1 MGPMRSYAYLTF
13 CRRAM
18 LMACAV
24 LMACA
29 ALMACGAVV
38 SAPAQAAARFDISET
53 TIAETQRAIAEHR
66 TSCHQVIGQYLERIA
81 AYDQAT
87 HLNSLVVVNSNALAE
102 ADRFDA
108 EFKLTQ
114 TIHGLQS
121 IGVIVKDNY
130 HTMDL
135 QTSGGSLA
143 MKWFVP
149 ATDAFMVRRIRE
161 AGAIIL
167 AKSNMAEWAFSPY
180 ETVSSI
186 AGITRN
192 PYNLDYVPAGSSRG
206 TPAPLSCHLRALR
219 VGS

>member
-24 LMACA
+24 LV
-29 ALMACGAVV
+29 ACGAVV

-81 AYDQAT
+81 AYDQST
-87 HLNSLVVVNSNALAE
+87 HLNSLVVVNSNAMAE

-114 TIHGLQS
+114 TIHGLQC

-130 HTMDL
+130 DSKDL

-149 ATDAFMVRRIRE
+149 ATDAFMVRRIPE
-161 AGAIIL
+161 AAPIIFSKF
-167 AKSNMAEWAFSPY
+167 KSPEFPS
-180 ETVSSI
+180 
-186 AGITRN
+186 
-192 PYNLDYVPAGSSRG
+192 
-206 TPAPLSCHLRALR
+206 TPHSHLR
-219 VGS
+219 SIPCHT

>member
-24 LMACA
+24 LV
-29 ALMACGAVV
+29 ACGAIV
-38 SAPAQAAARFDISET
+38 SAQAQAAARFDISET

-66 TSCHQVIGQYLERIA
+66 TSCHEVSGQYLERIA
-81 AYDQAT
+81 AYDQGT
-87 HLNSLVVVNSNALAE
+87 HLNSLVVVNSHALAK
-102 ADRFDA
+102 ADQFDA

-114 TIHGLQS
+114 TIHGLQC

-130 HTMDL
+130 DTRDL

-161 AGAIIL
+161 TGASIIANANRSDL
-167 AKSNMAEWAFSPY
+167 GARHHRTTAF
-180 ETVSSI
+180 V
-186 AGITRN
+186 R
-192 PYNLDYVPAGSSRG
+192 
-206 TPAPLSCHLRALR
+206 R
-219 VGS
+219 V